1 MIKSLTFNNFR
12 MLKASMQL
20 VYGDDDGEFVD
31 DDNADR

>member
-1 MIKSLTFNNFR
+1 

-31 DDNADR
+31 DDNADDADTD